1 MSRESKQASLSR
13 STFSS
18 FSFVRIRKFVAGVF
32 RTAFPGSSLENS
44 SHPRAREC
52 AKRKNKGEK
61 SEIRLSAES
70 STESTGGK
78 RSRSMLW
85 SSSGLSAVERQAFP
99 KHRGT
104 RPTPG
109 GGRQQ
114 VTTGQTYT
122 NNSRE
127 RFYSPPPLSSFPSF
141 HRLPLSLLL
150 FCSFSFFTSLFLS
163 HLRGCRPAGRP
174 FVDDNRYI
182 DRPRKPDV
190 MSSTR
195 ESETYVTRIRMHR
208 CVGAYVAERGERA
221 AERRKR
227 MRCLTCVVVGHG
239 RPFIRLS
246 CSSKVRHR

>member
-1 MSRESKQASLSR
+1 MRGMLVNL
-13 STFSS
+13 F
-18 FSFVRIRKFVAGVF
+18 IRANP
-32 RTAFPGSSLENS
+32 RPAAALGSS
-44 SHPRAREC
+44 SHSRRRGQ
-52 AKRKNKGEK
+52 RKNKGER
-61 SEIRLSAES
+61 SEIRLSVKS

-127 RFYSPPPLSSFPSF
+127 RFYSPLSFSPPFSGLLSFS
-141 HRLPLSLLL
+141 LSLLPSWL
-150 FCSFSFFTSLFLS
+150 STSRS
-163 HLRGCRPAGRP
+163 

-182 DRPRKPDV
+182 DRPREADV

-195 ESETYVTRIRMHR
+195 ESGTYVTRVH
-208 CVGAYVAERGERA
+208 V
-221 AERRKR
+221 
-227 MRCLTCVVVGHG
+227 
-239 RPFIRLS
+239 
-246 CSSKVRHR
+246 